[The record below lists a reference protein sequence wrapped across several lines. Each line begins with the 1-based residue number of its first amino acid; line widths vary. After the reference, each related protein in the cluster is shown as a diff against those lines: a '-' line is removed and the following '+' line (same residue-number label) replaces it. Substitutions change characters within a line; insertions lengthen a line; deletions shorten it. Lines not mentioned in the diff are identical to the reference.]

1 MLNFTQIPFFILCL
15 IVILLFIIII
25 ILTNLIRKID
35 NLPNKSIS
43 QSTIKSNLP
52 NKKSKEVINE
62 NDYIISP
69 MVGIIY
75 LTPEPNKPQFVKEG
89 DHIKQGDTVAIIE
102 AMKTYSNVRASKSG
116 VVKKIYINNG
126 SPVEYGEK
134 LFNIE

>member
-1 MLNFTQIPFFILCL
+1 MLNFTLIPFFILCL

-62 NDYIISP
+62 DDYIISP

-89 DHIKQGDTVAIIE
+89 EHIKQGDTVAIIE

-116 VVKKIYINNG
+116 IVKKIYINNG

>member
-62 NDYIISP
+62 DDYIISP

-89 DHIKQGDTVAIIE
+89 EHIKQGDTVAIIE

-116 VVKKIYINNG
+116 IVKKIYINNG

-134 LFNIE
+134 LFSIE

>member
-1 MLNFTQIPFFILCL
+1 
-15 IVILLFIIII
+15 VILLFIIII

-134 LFNIE
+134 LFSIE

>member
-35 NLPNKSIS
+35 NLPNKNIS
-43 QSTIKSNLP
+43 QSTIKNNLP

-62 NDYIISP
+62 DDYIISP

-134 LFNIE
+134 LFSIE

>member
-43 QSTIKSNLP
+43 QSTIKNNLP

-62 NDYIISP
+62 DDYIISP

-116 VVKKIYINNG
+116 VVKKIYINKG

>member
-43 QSTIKSNLP
+43 QSTIKNNLP

-62 NDYIISP
+62 DDYILSP

>member
-62 NDYIISP
+62 DDYIISP

-89 DHIKQGDTVAIIE
+89 EHIKQGDTVAIIE

-134 LFNIE
+134 LFSIE

>member
-1 MLNFTQIPFFILCL
+1 
-15 IVILLFIIII
+15 VILLFIIII

-35 NLPNKSIS
+35 NLPNKNIS
-43 QSTIKSNLP
+43 QSTIKNNLP

-62 NDYIISP
+62 DDYIISP

-134 LFNIE
+134 LFSIE

>member
-43 QSTIKSNLP
+43 QSTIKNNLP

-62 NDYIISP
+62 DDYIISP

-102 AMKTYSNVRASKSG
+102 AMKPYSNVRASKSG

>member
-43 QSTIKSNLP
+43 QSTIKNNLP

-62 NDYIISP
+62 DDYIISP

-116 VVKKIYINNG
+116 IVKKIYINNG

>member
-43 QSTIKSNLP
+43 QSTIKNNLT

-62 NDYIISP
+62 DDYILSP

-102 AMKTYSNVRASKSG
+102 AMKTYSNVRASQSG

>member
-69 MVGIIY
+69 MVVIIY

-116 VVKKIYINNG
+116 IVKKIYINNG

>member
-43 QSTIKSNLP
+43 QSTIKNNLP

-134 LFNIE
+134 LFSIE

>member
-134 LFNIE
+134 LFSIE

>member
-35 NLPNKSIS
+35 SLPNKSIS

-62 NDYIISP
+62 DDYIISP

-134 LFNIE
+134 LFSIE

>member
-1 MLNFTQIPFFILCL
+1 M
-15 IVILLFIIII
+15 ILLFIIII

-43 QSTIKSNLP
+43 QSTIKNNLT

-62 NDYIISP
+62 DDYILSP

-134 LFNIE
+134 LFSIE

>member
-35 NLPNKSIS
+35 NLPNKNIS
-43 QSTIKSNLP
+43 QSTIKNNLP
-52 NKKSKEVINE
+52 NKKSKEAINE
-62 NDYIISP
+62 DDYIISP

-134 LFNIE
+134 LFSIE

>member
-25 ILTNLIRKID
+25 ILTNLIRKINHLTNNTGSHGKIKT
-35 NLPNKSIS
+35 NLKNE
-43 QSTIKSNLP
+43 
-52 NKKSKEVINE
+52 KSKELINE
-62 NDYIISP
+62 DDYIISP

-116 VVKKIYINNG
+116 VIKKIYINNG

-134 LFNIE
+134 LFSIE

>member
-1 MLNFTQIPFFILCL
+1 
-15 IVILLFIIII
+15 VILLFIIII

-35 NLPNKSIS
+35 NLPNKNIS
-43 QSTIKSNLP
+43 QSTIKNNLP

-62 NDYIISP
+62 DDYIISP

>member
-43 QSTIKSNLP
+43 QSTIKNNLP

-62 NDYIISP
+62 DDYIISP

-134 LFNIE
+134 LFSIE

>member
-43 QSTIKSNLP
+43 QSTIKNNLT

-62 NDYIISP
+62 DDYIISP

>member
-43 QSTIKSNLP
+43 QSTIKNNLT

-62 NDYIISP
+62 DDYILSP

>member
-62 NDYIISP
+62 DDYIISP

-134 LFNIE
+134 LFSIE

>member
-43 QSTIKSNLP
+43 QSTIKNNLP

-62 NDYIISP
+62 DDYIISP

>member
-1 MLNFTQIPFFILCL
+1 
-15 IVILLFIIII
+15 VILLFIIII

-43 QSTIKSNLP
+43 QSTIKNNLP

-62 NDYIISP
+62 DDYIISP

-134 LFNIE
+134 LFSIE

>member
-1 MLNFTQIPFFILCL
+1 
-15 IVILLFIIII
+15 VILLFIIII

-62 NDYIISP
+62 DDYIISP

-116 VVKKIYINNG
+116 IVKKIYINNG

-134 LFNIE
+134 LFSIE

>member
-52 NKKSKEVINE
+52 NKKSKEVI
-62 NDYIISP
+62 
-69 MVGIIY
+69 
-75 LTPEPNKPQFVKEG
+75 
-89 DHIKQGDTVAIIE
+89 IKL
-102 AMKTYSNVRASKSG
+102 
-116 VVKKIYINNG
+116 
-126 SPVEYGEK
+126 
-134 LFNIE
+134 LF

>member
-62 NDYIISP
+62 DDYIISP

-116 VVKKIYINNG
+116 IVKKIYINNG

-134 LFNIE
+134 LFSIE

>member
-1 MLNFTQIPFFILCL
+1 
-15 IVILLFIIII
+15 VILLFIIII

-62 NDYIISP
+62 DDYIISP

-89 DHIKQGDTVAIIE
+89 EHIKQGDTVAIIE

-134 LFNIE
+134 LFSIE

>member
-1 MLNFTQIPFFILCL
+1 
-15 IVILLFIIII
+15 VILLFIIII

-62 NDYIISP
+62 DDYIISP

-89 DHIKQGDTVAIIE
+89 EHIKQGDTVAIIE

-116 VVKKIYINNG
+116 IVKKIYINNG

-134 LFNIE
+134 LFSIE

>member
-35 NLPNKSIS
+35 NLPNKNIS
-43 QSTIKSNLP
+43 QSTIKNNLP

-62 NDYIISP
+62 DDYIISP